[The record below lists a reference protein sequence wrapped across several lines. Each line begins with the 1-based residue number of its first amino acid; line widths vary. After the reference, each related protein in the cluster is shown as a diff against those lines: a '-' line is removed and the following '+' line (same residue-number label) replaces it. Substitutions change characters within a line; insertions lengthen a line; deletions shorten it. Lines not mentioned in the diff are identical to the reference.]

1 MWRVHKLQVLRDI
14 SLRFVRSTRVV
25 VPQNLSSSALLL
37 VTVNSH
43 AHTHTHTHTY
53 AYIQY
58 ARIYVCVCIF
68 SSQNVVAGYSDTFFF
83 ISSYFFYFFLTSK
96 RYIFLLFCACREL
109 PLDHCSVFCLFFY
122 GIFSLSFSLLSIGFR
137 WAASLSLLLP
147 WSKPKQRF
155 LRQVPHRRSR
165 RALLCAMFSRP
176 LLLPTDIVDVVVVCF
191 ARWMD
196 GCPHLY
202 LIEQR
207 A

>member
-1 MWRVHKLQVLRDI
+1 MC
-14 SLRFVRSTRVV
+14 
-25 VPQNLSSSALLL
+25 
-37 VTVNSH
+37 
-43 AHTHTHTHTY
+43 
-53 AYIQY
+53 
-58 ARIYVCVCIF
+58 VCVCIF
-68 SSQNVVAGYSDTFFF
+68 IQQPKCRRRLYSDTFFF
-83 ISSYFFYFFLTSK
+83 ISFYFFYFCLTSTLRCK

-109 PLDHCSVFCLFFY
+109 PLDRCSVFCLFFY
-122 GIFSLSFSLLSIGFR
+122 VIFSLTLLSIGFR
-137 WAASLSLLLP
+137 CAASLSLLLP

-165 RALLCAMFSRP
+165 RALLCAVFSRP
-176 LLLPTDIVDVVVVCF
+176 LLLQTDIVDVVVVVAVVCF